1 MGDLI
6 QNLLDDDAM
15 RFGAAM
21 GAIETFA
28 DYCLKKY
35 AQTDR
40 LEYISGGLTGYS
52 AIIYVFQR
60 ALRKEKLGRVNA
72 FWNAFTSVSNVVVGM
87 SLGETYEP
95 KQIVGFAIISV
106 GIFLI

>member
-1 MGDLI
+1 MGDLV

-15 RFGAAM
+15 RFGVAM
-21 GAIETFA
+21 GAIETLA

-40 LEYISGGLTGYS
+40 LEYISGGLTGYG
-52 AIIYVFQR
+52 ALVYVFQR
-60 ALRKEKLGRVNA
+60 ALRKEHLGRVNG
-72 FWNAFTSVSNVVVGM
+72 FWNAFTTVSNVLVGM
-87 SLGETYEP
+87 SMGEKYTE
-95 KQIVGFAIISV
+95 KQLMGFALISC